1 MSPTGASSRSG
12 RRRRSWGRC
21 GGGLVAGVLMSL
33 VATVPF
39 AAGATAA
46 DAPSTCLGV
55 TQASWSCSQSE
66 KGPVVVRPYGVRWQ

>member
-46 DAPSTCLGV
+46 GAPSTHLSV
-55 TQASWSCSQSE
+55 TQESWWS
-66 KGPVVVRPYGVRWQ
+66 GPSGNGSVVVRPYGVRWQ